1 MNYRKSKNIGG
12 FRLNFSKKG
21 VGASL
26 GVKGARVSLDSKGN
40 INRTFSIPGT
50 GLYDKK
56 RLGNIMDMKE
66 KNNVKEIKSSK
77 DNYYSDN
84 INKGTTYRSPIISAA
99 ENNLELKKTKSK
111 GQVTF
116 ILGIV
121 FSALAV
127 LSLLSLFS
135 GSLDGLG
142 VAFFFVTVALLFF
155 AFSKIAKKRIV
166 FILSSVACFVIS
178 IAILGNTSNNAND
191 LNKIKKD
198 TTSKALGTASDID
211 SSEEMASNIS
221 EEPDASQKAE
231 QPSESST
238 TETPSIDSSKSVVS
252 ETTQSTT
259 KTPPV
264 TSSKNVLPDTSQ
276 STAKTPISI
285 TSGLSFVRNEIA
297 TVSINAQPNTEYSIK
312 VYYPS
317 GKSTAQGLENK
328 TSDANGNVSWSWK
341 IGGKTTEG
349 AHYLIITGGG
359 ETIRKDFTVN

>member
-21 VGASL
+21 VGASF

-56 RLGNIMDMKE
+56 RVGNIMNMKE
-66 KNNVKEIKSSK
+66 TK
-77 DNYYSDN
+77 DNYSDN
-84 INKGTTYRSPIISAA
+84 TDGNTGYRSPIINTDD
-99 ENNLELKKTKSK
+99 ENSEFKKTKKK

-121 FSALAV
+121 FSALAG
-127 LSLLSLFS
+127 LSLISLFS

-142 VAFFFVTVALLFF
+142 AAFFFATVALLLF
-155 AFSKIAKKRIV
+155 AFSKLAKKRLV
-166 FILSSVACFVIS
+166 FILSAVACFVAS
-178 IAILGNTSNNAND
+178 VAILGNTSSDTKD
-191 LNKIKKD
+191 LKSTKD
-198 TTSKALGTASDID
+198 DTASGIVILTPDTD
-211 SSEEMASNIS
+211 SSEETETNVA
-221 EEPDASQKAE
+221 EEPVESQNTE
-231 QPSESST
+231 EISESST
-238 TETPSIDSSKSVVS
+238 AETTSVSSANTSAPENSETP
-252 ETTQSTT
+252 
-259 KTPPV
+259 
-264 TSSKNVLPDTSQ
+264 Q
-276 STAKTPISI
+276 STAKTPITI

>member
-1 MNYRKSKNIGG
+1 MI
-12 FRLNFSKKG
+12 
-21 VGASL
+21 L
-26 GVKGARVSLDSKGN
+26 G
-40 INRTFSIPGT
+40 

-56 RLGNIMDMKE
+56 RLSNIMDMKE

-84 INKGTTYRSPIISAA
+84 INKGTIYQSPIISAA

-178 IAILGNTSNNAND
+178 IAILGNTPNNTND

-238 TETPSIDSSKSVVS
+238 TETPSVDSSKSVVS

-264 TSSKNVLPDTSQ
+264 TSSKNVLPDNSQ